1 MIKRMRGVEGG
12 GEEGEGGRTMRDS
25 VHTNGSPKHGIATK
39 KKSIFAHLFFG
50 TFLRTQRLNREDVR

>member
-1 MIKRMRGVEGG
+1 
-12 GEEGEGGRTMRDS
+12 MRDS